1 MSITFQKRQKEMKRQ
16 EKAREKATRRA
27 EKKLAKGK
35 DGENTNGA
43 PVDPALDPTIDW
55 LQKSEMI
62 PIARN
67 PGPIAEQYTQR
78 PPSPRSS
85 SGFGALG
92 ANQHESVPPQNE
104 NLRWSF

>member
-35 DGENTNGA
+35 DGENANGT

-55 LQKSEMI
+55 AYKSEI
-62 PIARN
+62 
-67 PGPIAEQYTQR
+67 ELDR
-78 PPSPRSS
+78 P
-85 SGFGALG
+85 
-92 ANQHESVPPQNE
+92 
-104 NLRWSF
+104 